1 MLSLFWDNM
10 SSSFP
15 ISSASGIILT
25 FAIAVILLASNFT
38 IIDAQQQLGQP
49 TSQPEEAGNGTTV
62 SPATIFQSANDSF
75 SIQVPDGWIVDDINN
90 STSAMSEETRLGYGV
105 IAQLCSQEEQ
115 QLGREAFSTSA
126 NASISN
132 NNSCQGAQEEVIH
145 IVRYPDLD
153 TRLLANNITATNNNM
168 TITDNIVSYQLQKFQ
183 EAGYRSMQIIT
194 STDMTVN
201 LINPRTNERIETLP
215 AKLVEMT
222 YGTNISPNEIRR
234 GYLVSTATNS
244 TAPNLG
250 STKGYAVF
258 YEGNSTITNAIAAAI
273 AGISNSLPP
282 PTLISQLFDS
292 FELIVAPELLPASVQ
307 QVAQPV
313 EFAAVDPTDD
323 EEEADDDDD
332 DDNGRDDDDDDNG
345 RDDDDDDDDNGRDDD
360 DDDDDN
366 GRDDDDDD
374 NGRDEDIDCENRGG
388 RSCEDDYD
396 GTPDAEGGE

>member
-1 MLSLFWDNM
+1 M

-15 ISSASGIILT
+15 VSSASGIVLT

-38 IIDAQQQLGQP
+38 IIDAQQQLGQQP
-49 TSQPEEAGNGTTV
+49 TSQPEEPGNGTTV
-62 SPATIFQSANDSF
+62 AAATIFQSANDSF

-90 STSAMSEETRLGYGV
+90 STSAMSEETRLGYGL
-105 IAQLCSQEEQ
+105 IAQLCSEEEQ
-115 QLGREAFSTSA
+115 QQGDEAFSTNA
-126 NASISN
+126 NAGTSN

-153 TRLLANNITATNNNM
+153 TRLLANNITATINNM
-168 TITDNIVSYQLQKFQ
+168 TITDNIVPYQLQKFQ
-183 EAGYRSMQIIT
+183 EAGYRSMRIIA
-194 STDMTVN
+194 STDMAVN
-201 LINPRTNERIETLP
+201 LINPLTNETIETLP

-234 GYLVSTATNS
+234 GYLISTATNS

-258 YEGNSTITNAIAAAI
+258 YEGNSTITNATAAI
-273 AGISNSLPP
+273 ASISSSLPP
-282 PTLISQLFDS
+282 PTVISQLFDS
-292 FELIVAPELLPASVQ
+292 FELIVAPELVPASVQ
-307 QVAQPV
+307 QVVQPA
-313 EFAAVDPTDD
+313 EFAAVGPTDD
-323 EEEADDDDD
+323 EEEADDDD

-345 RDDDDDDDDNGRDDD
+345 RDDDDDDNGRD

-388 RSCEDDYD
+388 TSCEDDYD
-396 GTPDAEGGE
+396 GTGDAEGGE

>member
-1 MLSLFWDNM
+1 MLFLFWDNM

-15 ISSASGIILT
+15 ISSASGIVLT

-49 TSQPEEAGNGTTV
+49 TSQPEEPGDGTTV
-62 SPATIFQSANDSF
+62 AAATIFQSANDSF

-90 STSAMSEETRLGYGV
+90 STSAMSEETRLGYGL
-105 IAQLCSQEEQ
+105 IAQLCSEEEQ
-115 QLGREAFSTSA
+115 QQGDEAFSTNA
-126 NASISN
+126 NAGTSN

-153 TRLLANNITATNNNM
+153 TRLLANNITATISNM
-168 TITDNIVSYQLQKFQ
+168 TITDNIVPYQLQKFQ
-183 EAGYRSMQIIT
+183 EAGYRSMRIIA
-194 STDMTVN
+194 STDMAVN
-201 LINPRTNERIETLP
+201 LINPLTNETIETLP

-258 YEGNSTITNAIAAAI
+258 YEGNSTITNATAAI
-273 AGISNSLPP
+273 ASISNSLPP
-282 PTLISQLFDS
+282 PTVISQLFDS
-292 FELIVAPELLPASVQ
+292 FELIVAPELVPASVQ
-307 QVAQPV
+307 QVVQPA
-313 EFAAVDPTDD
+313 EFAAVGPTDDD
-323 EEEADDDDD
+323 EEEEEDDDDDDDNGRDDDD

-345 RDDDDDDDDNGRDDD
+345 RDDDDDDDDNGRD
-360 DDDDDN
+360 
-366 GRDDDDDD
+366 
-374 NGRDEDIDCENRGG
+374 EDIICENRGRTDCG
-388 RSCEDDYD
+388 DNYD
-396 GTPDAEGGE
+396 GTAEGD